1 MYANLEESG
10 KLMNL
15 IKDFM
20 QKLGSK
26 ISFGSENVL
35 NKKGKLFLINK
46 KLHENSQS
54 NFFYAG
60 MYLGENKQGKFIPSF
75 NLLFILSKQ
84 KTNKVIIDKKATWL
98 FIYGK
103 DIFRERI
110 LKVEG
115 DTKKG
120 AITLVLNNF
129 EDCLGF
135 GEIIFDLDKKPNKGE
150 TVVNNILDLGDFLRR
165 EK

>member
-1 MYANLEESG
+1 MFANLEESG
-10 KLMNL
+10 KLMKL
-15 IKDFM
+15 IIDFM

-26 ISFGSENVL
+26 ISFGSENVV

-46 KLHENSQS
+46 KLRENSQS

-60 MYLGENKQGKFIPSF
+60 MYLGENKQGKFSPSF
-75 NLLFILSKQ
+75 NLLSILSKQ
-84 KTNKVIIDKKATWL
+84 KANKVIIDKKAAWL

-110 LKVEG
+110 LKVDG

-120 AITLVLNNF
+120 GITLVLNNF

-135 GEIIFDLDKKPNKGE
+135 GEIIFDLDKESNKGE
-150 TVVNNILDLGDFLRR
+150 AVIKNILDLGDFLRR

>member
-1 MYANLEESG
+1 M
-10 KLMNL
+10 KL

-26 ISFGSENVL
+26 NSFGSENVV

-46 KLHENSQS
+46 KLHENLQS

-60 MYLGENKQGKFIPSF
+60 LYLGENKLGKFSPSL
-75 NLLFILSKQ
+75 NLLSILSQ
-84 KTNKVIIDKKATWL
+84 QIANKVVIDKKASWL

-110 LKVEG
+110 LKVNG

-120 AITLVLNNF
+120 VITLVLNNF

-150 TVVNNILDLGDFLRR
+150 AAIKNILDLGDFLRR